1 MEEAS
6 LWRKAEGGRADC
18 LLCSHRCKVAPGKR
32 GVCGVRENREGTLYS
47 LNYGRLISR
56 AVDPI
61 EKKPLYHFLP
71 GTTSYSIATVGCN
84 FRCRFCQNWQISQ
97 HRPRETF
104 PGERASPEDVV
115 RDAARRGCA
124 SIAYTYTE
132 PTIFWEFARDTGRL
146 AHGRGIANV
155 FVTNGYQT
163 PEAVEAM
170 TGVIDAA
177 NVDLK
182 AFTDDFYR
190 ELCGARL
197 GPVLESIPAM
207 RAAGIHVE
215 VTTLVIPGR
224 NDSEAELRKIASFV
238 GGVSPDIAWHV
249 SRFHP
254 DYELT
259 DAHWT
264 PAESLERA
272 VRAGREAGL
281 RHVYVGNVASGETD
295 TVCPSCGTVVIR
307 RRGYATAVVALEGS
321 TCAECGA
328 ALPVVRG
335 LSRA

>member
-1 MEEAS
+1 MKEAS
-6 LWRKAEGGRADC
+6 LWKKAEGGRADC
-18 LLCSHRCKVAPGKR
+18 FLCSHRCKVAPGKR
-32 GVCGVRENREGTLYS
+32 GVCGVRENRDGTLLS

-84 FRCRFCQNWQISQ
+84 FRCGFCQNWQISQ
-97 HRPRETF
+97 HRPARDF

-115 RDAARRGCA
+115 RDAERRGCA

-146 AHGRGIANV
+146 AHERGIANV

-163 PEAVEAM
+163 PGTVEAM
-170 TGVIDAA
+170 TGVVDAA

-182 AFTDDFYR
+182 AFTDEFYR

-207 RAAGIHVE
+207 HAAGVHVE

-224 NDSEAELRKIASFV
+224 NDSEEELRKIAGFV
-238 GGVSPDIAWHV
+238 AGVSPDVPWHV

-259 DAHWT
+259 DADWT

-281 RHVYVGNVASGETD
+281 RYVYVGNVASGETD
-295 TVCPSCGTVVIR
+295 TACPSCGTAVIR
-307 RRGYATAVVALEGS
+307 RRGYATAVAALEGS
-321 TCAECGA
+321 KCAVCGS
-328 ALPVVRG
+328 ALPVVRA
-335 LSRA
+335 LSGA